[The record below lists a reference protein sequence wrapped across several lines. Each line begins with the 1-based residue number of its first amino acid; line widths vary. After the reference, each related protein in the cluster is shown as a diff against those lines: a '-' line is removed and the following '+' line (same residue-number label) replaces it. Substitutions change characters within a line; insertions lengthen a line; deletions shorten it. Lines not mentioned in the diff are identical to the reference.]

1 MDSTM
6 TAIPTLLFGWR
17 FDALS
22 MVLAVPALLLVIVA
36 GIYARAY
43 LDQPRYR
50 EESRPRFWLLYI
62 LFGVGMLATLGAR
75 DLLQFLISWEV
86 MTVASYVLVAY
97 EMHDAAALRAAFKYF
112 VMTHVATACLLLAVL
127 LIWAEG
133 GTLSMDAVPALFTRL
148 AAERPLLLHGLLA
161 LMFVGFA
168 TKAGLWPFGDWLP
181 DAHPAAPAPVSAVLS
196 GVMVKVGLYG
206 FLRFFLWALA
216 PAAPDVAVVWGY
228 VLVAAGVL
236 SALVG
241 GFAACAAS
249 DTKVLLA
256 YSTIAQ
262 SGLISVAVGAGM
274 VLMPAHPA
282 LAQLALLAALFHA
295 VSDAAVKGLLFF
307 VAGSVQFRT
316 GSRRLEE
323 MGGLFNAMP
332 VSGWTALVA
341 ALAIAGFPPLTAFI
355 GKWLMLQSTVLSG
368 SPLLIAAGLAV
379 LLASVLSILYAMK
392 FFSAAFL
399 TRPMR
404 PGRLDVPPAM
414 QGAQVAL
421 AVAVLTLGLAPGLWL
436 RVLGS
441 ALEEIPAVAATLSPA
456 AGVLGVT
463 SASGAVLPFI
473 LLLGAA
479 WACVLAYI
487 ALGPARPP
495 RRVET
500 WMGGAVVAGEMAPV
514 VSLGFFVPLRELM
527 RAIYRPLQWPKLSR
541 PAWVLPT
548 LDADHW
554 LFQPAVA
561 RARQFGEALGRL
573 HTGTPHRYIVW
584 QLIGTLLLLLL
595 PILTSR

>member
-1 MDSTM
+1 
-6 TAIPTLLFGWR
+6 
-17 FDALS
+17 
-22 MVLAVPALLLVIVA
+22 MVL
-36 GIYARAY
+36 
-43 LDQPRYR
+43 
-50 EESRPRFWLLYI
+50 
-62 LFGVGMLATLGAR
+62 
-75 DLLQFLISWEV
+75 
-86 MTVASYVLVAY
+86 
-97 EMHDAAALRAAFKYF
+97 
-112 VMTHVATACLLLAVL
+112 
-127 LIWAEG
+127 
-133 GTLSMDAVPALFTRL
+133 
-148 AAERPLLLHGLLA
+148 
-161 LMFVGFA
+161 
-168 TKAGLWPFGDWLP
+168 LP
-181 DAHPAAPAPVSAVLS
+181 
-196 GVMVKVGLYG
+196 
-206 FLRFFLWALA
+206 
-216 PAAPDVAVVWGY
+216 
-228 VLVAAGVL
+228 
-236 SALVG
+236 
-241 GFAACAAS
+241 
-249 DTKVLLA
+249 T
-256 YSTIAQ
+256 
-262 SGLISVAVGAGM
+262 
-274 VLMPAHPA
+274 HPA

-307 VAGSVQFRT
+307 AAGSVQYRT

-368 SPLLIAAGLAV
+368 TPLLVAAGLAV

-392 FFSAAFL
+392 FFAAAFL

-404 PGRLDVPPAM
+404 PGRLEVPAAM

-421 AVAVLTLGLAPGLWL
+421 AVAVLALGLAPGLWL
-436 RVLGS
+436 RVLGA
-441 ALEEIPAVAATLSPA
+441 ALEEVPTVGSTLSPA
-456 AGVLGVT
+456 AGALGVA

-473 LLLGAA
+473 LVLGAA

-487 ALGPARPP
+487 ALGPARPA
-495 RRVET
+495 RRVDT

-514 VSLGFFVPLRELM
+514 VSLGFFVPLRALM
-527 RAIYRPLQWPKLSR
+527 HTVYRPLRWPRLAR